1 MLVRQNPF
9 AFLRKKSEGNT
20 ALPLLNEF
28 IGNLYWS
35 TLVLFSPKEERGSA
49 IDEESKRSY
58 ESRPN
63 YYIFLF
69 QPVNRCRVILP
80 YSLRYHRVT
89 RGIA

>member
-1 MLVRQNPF
+1 
-9 AFLRKKSEGNT
+9 
-20 ALPLLNEF
+20 
-28 IGNLYWS
+28 
-35 TLVLFSPKEERGSA
+35 VLFSPKEERGSA

-58 ESRPN
+58 ESHPN